1 MKILVVDDSKAMR
14 MIVMRTLRQAGV
26 DASTVEAE
34 NGEEGLIKAEA
45 EAPDLILS
53 DWNMPKKSGIEFL
66 RALREGGDRTRFG
79 FVTSES
85 NPQMKAEAMSAGA
98 SFFITKPFTPES
110 FKLALEGVTQ

>member
-26 DASTVEAE
+26 EASTIEAE
-34 NGEEGLIKAEA
+34 NGEDGLAKAEA

-53 DWNMPKKSGIEFL
+53 DWNMPRKSGIEFL
-66 RALREGGDRTRFG
+66 RALRESGMRTRFG

-85 NPQMKAEAMSAGA
+85 NPQMKAEAMNAGA

-110 FKLALEGVTQ
+110 FKIALAGVAQ